1 MDKTLRLRVKEW
13 GRVTVPQVHCIR
25 DVMRYLSTEPT
36 RSCYSTRVTP
46 SRRRDL
52 SRAEV
57 WVLRPPGGWDLD
69 NVAEVPGGEL
79 HGGPF
84 EVLVDD
90 PALPALVRL
99 TVKVEGGRPICDRLM
114 VDRRP
119 GAGPVSGET
128 LRKIPVDSFLRSAV
142 AGHPFLSVPIGPNAG
157 GLARPGE
164 RKQVE
169 RAQERRDSQ
178 EVMRQV
184 VGIYREALRDPARR
198 ARATAATAEALHL
211 SRGYASLLLTRARD
225 AGLLTA
231 DEIGRGGRPRPRTPQ
246 QGRGA

>member
-1 MDKTLRLRVKEW
+1 ML
-13 GRVTVPQVHCIR
+13 QVHCIR
-25 DVMRYLSTEPT
+25 DAMRYLSTEPT
-36 RSCYSTRVTP
+36 RSCYSTPVTP

-52 SRAEV
+52 SKAEI
-57 WVLRPPGGWDLD
+57 WILRPPAGWDLGHVD
-69 NVAEVPGGEL
+69 EVPGGSL

-99 TVKVEGGRPICDRLM
+99 TVKVEGGRAICDRLL

-128 LRKIPVDSFLRSAV
+128 LRKVPVDSYVRQAV

-178 EVMRQV
+178 EVVREV
-184 VGIYREALRDPARR
+184 ADAYREALRDPARR
-198 ARATAATAEALHL
+198 ARATAATAEELHL
-211 SRGYASLLLTRARD
+211 SRGYVSLLLTRARD
-225 AGLLTA
+225 EGLLTA
-231 DEIGRGGRPRPRTPQ
+231 DEMGRGGRPRSRTPQ
-246 QGRGA
+246 QGEAHD